1 MRSNPHP
8 VGSFLHGIVG
18 HESMAACH
26 LEELLRCEW
35 PQLGSHQPAIPL
47 GRHGTSLA
55 KSEKRKGFA
64 DEGYAS
70 FYSQSRAN
78 PTQDRSQ
85 LDAFWCWL
93 PCGARLLPSIS
104 SRPQRLLRTA
114 DFVDPAPF

>member
-35 PQLGSHQPAIPL
+35 PQFGPHQPTIPL

-55 KSEKRKGFA
+55 KSEKSSPTKAIRHC
-64 DEGYAS
+64 
-70 FYSQSRAN
+70 
-78 PTQDRSQ
+78 TQDFDRILQRITANSTALSASCHAAHGCCRQ
-85 LDAFWCWL
+85 SAPAAVRGIVHL
-93 PCGARLLPSIS
+93 ARL
-104 SRPQRLLRTA
+104 
-114 DFVDPAPF
+114 